1 MDEKT
6 EELRDI
12 FIDVA
17 DEETVTE
24 QQEESPGS
32 LTDSEESTERLG
44 DIVARMREE
53 YEFATDLSD
62 EALAT
67 VVEGFYRDLS
77 DADIAEEL
85 GASGR
90 EVFRARMD
98 LHLVRKRDTDAP
110 FELTALR
117 DLLTEDRSTGEIA
130 DRLDVSES
138 TVRQYRRVVAAQD
151 EACRVSER
159 FQSEFEDVLL
169 EAEMSE
175 QFTDDMADDGL
186 EEATEGT
193 ETNVSF

>member
-12 FIDVA
+12 FMDVA

-53 YEFATDLSD
+53 YEFASDLSD

-85 GASGR
+85 DVSR
-90 EVFRARMD
+90 RDVFRARMD
-98 LHLVRKRDTDAP
+98 VHLVRERDTDAP

-117 DLLTEDRSTGEIA
+117 NLLAEDHSTGEIA
-130 DRLDVSES
+130 DSLDVSES
-138 TVRQYRRVVAAQD
+138 TIRRYRRVVEAQD
-151 EACRVSER
+151 EARRVSER

-169 EAEMSE
+169 EAEMGE

>member
-12 FIDVA
+12 FIDVR

-32 LTDSEESTERLG
+32 LTDSKESTERLG

-67 VVEGFYRDLS
+67 VVEGFYRDFS

-98 LHLVRKRDTDAP
+98 LHLVRERDTDAP
-110 FELTALR
+110 FELAALR

-151 EACRVSER
+151 EARRVSER

>member
-12 FIDVA
+12 FIDVR

-32 LTDSEESTERLG
+32 LTDSKESTERLG

-67 VVEGFYRDLS
+67 VVEGFYRDFS
-77 DADIAEEL
+77 DADIAKEL

-98 LHLVRKRDTDAP
+98 LHLVRERDTDAP
-110 FELTALR
+110 FELAALR

-130 DRLDVSES
+130 DRLDISES

-151 EACRVSER
+151 EARRVSER